1 MRIISSLLF
10 LPLFAGFLMY
20 GAVCKKDNLNK
31 WQRFLKKHI
40 AILIILLCTN
50 AGCFAM
56 TFLDNNKASILIEK
70 EDYTGEEKEVALQ
83 LKKDGQRKEIALNIS
98 PRTYSEKEALEKMEE
113 AFACLE
119 DHLKGD
125 NESLSHVTSDLDLHL
140 DEKRYP
146 FEIECVSSQYSLVNN
161 QGIVQND
168 EARWKELGYE
178 NQDEGIPVTI
188 KITLL
193 YGSYK
198 KEKDFE
204 VVVYKKEQTT
214 EEELFSKVIRT
225 LEQIE
230 KKAAGEKYVELPT
243 MVEGVFVAPL
253 EEHQIKAIHL
263 WIFGLVLSGLL
274 LLREYELEKERE
286 KKHLEDLQRSYPW
299 FVNELVLLLGSGMQ
313 IKNIF
318 FLLVND
324 YKNQKNTEACHG
336 ALINE
341 LETACHSFEIGMS
354 EETIYYRLGRR
365 LKLPCYIKIMTLLE
379 QNVKKGSKGMTA
391 MIEQEEHNALEARK
405 NMAKRYGEEA
415 GTKLLGPMVLL
426 LLIIMLII
434 MFPAFMSFQ

>member
-20 GAVCKKDNLNK
+20 GTVCKKDNLNK
-31 WQRFLKKHI
+31 WQRFLKNHI
-40 AILIILLCTN
+40 SILIILLCTN

-56 TFLDNNKASILIEK
+56 TFFDNNKSAILIEK
-70 EDYTGEEKEVALQ
+70 EDYTGDEKEVALQ
-83 LKKDGQRKEIALNIS
+83 LNKDGQRKEITLNIS
-98 PRTYSEKEALEKMEE
+98 PRTYSEKEALAKMEE
-113 AFACLE
+113 AFAYLE
-119 DHLKGD
+119 EHLKGD
-125 NESLSHVTSDLDLHL
+125 NESLSHVTSNLDFRL
-140 DEKRYP
+140 DEGLYP
-146 FEIECVSSQYSLVNN
+146 FEIECVSGQYSLVNN

-168 EARWKELGYE
+168 EDHWKELGYE
-178 NQDEGIPVTI
+178 NQDIGIPVTI

-204 VVVYKKEQTT
+204 VIVYKKEQTV
-214 EEELFSKVIRT
+214 EEELFLKVIRT

-230 KKAAGEKYVELPT
+230 KMAASEEYVELPT
-243 MVEGVFVAPL
+243 MVEGVSVAPL
-253 EEHQIKAIHL
+253 EENQIKAIHL
-263 WIFGLVLSGLL
+263 WIFGLILSGLL
-274 LLREYELEKERE
+274 LLREYEMEKERE

-318 FLLVND
+318 FLLVNE
-324 YKNQKNTEACHG
+324 YKNQKNMAAYHG

-391 MIEQEEHNALEARK
+391 IIEQEEHNALETRK